1 MPTITA
7 KPQLKNI
14 ATIGIDTSK
23 KYVHVHAVDSAG
35 HTVIRNKRL
44 SRDQVLTWF
53 AQLPPC
59 TIGLEACGA
68 SHYWA
73 RELTQ
78 LGHTPK
84 IMAAEHVAAYRQGRG
99 TKNDANDA
107 EACCEAVSRPRTRFV
122 GIKSEQQQAVL
133 SLHRVRKGY
142 ANQRTEIINRLRG
155 LLGEF
160 GHWFA
165 QSPEAVLRA
174 VPVILADHDNPLPDL
189 LVTLIHDML
198 EQLRDLDSRIDNY
211 DQRIK
216 LLVKNDPI
224 AKRVGQLSGVGP
236 LTASA
241 VVATCADPSVF
252 KNGRQFAAWI
262 GLTPKQFSTGGQ
274 TRLGRITK
282 HGDSY
287 LRSLLVQGA
296 RSTLQ
301 ASMRKNPDDRNRLQL
316 WIVQLHDRVGY
327 HKTLT
332 AIANKHARIIWAIM
346 AKGEKLNLD
355 AWRDYL
361 PTASKVDSLTGEVIA

>member
-1 MPTITA
+1 MSTITA
-7 KPQLKNI
+7 KPELKNI
-14 ATIGIDTSK
+14 AVIGIDTSK
-23 KYVHVHAVDSAG
+23 KYVHIHAVDAAG
-35 HTVIRNKRL
+35 HTVIRNKCL
-44 SRDQVLTWF
+44 GRDNVLAWF

-73 RELTQ
+73 RELTK
-78 LGHTPK
+78 LGHTAK
-84 IMAAEHVAAYRQGRG
+84 IMAAEHVGAYRQGRG
-99 TKNDANDA
+99 TKNDANDP

-122 GIKSEQQQAVL
+122 GIKSEHQQAVL

-165 QSPEAVLRA
+165 QSPEALLRA
-174 VPVILADHDNPLPDL
+174 VPVILRDATNPLPDL
-189 LVTLIHDML
+189 LVTLIHDL
-198 EQLRDLDSRIDNY
+198 LDQLRDLDARLNDY
-211 DQRIK
+211 DQRIRQ
-216 LLVKNDPI
+216 LVKHDPV
-224 AKRVGQLSGVGP
+224 AQRVGQLSGVGP

-241 VVATCADPSVF
+241 VVATYGDPSAF

-262 GLTPKQFSTGGQ
+262 GLTPRQHSTGGQ

-282 HGDSY
+282 HGDAY

-301 ASMRKNPDDRNRLQL
+301 GALRKTPASRNRLQT
-316 WIVQLHDRVGY
+316 WIVTLNDRVGY

-346 AKGEKLNLD
+346 AKGENLNLD
-355 AWRDYL
+355 AWRQYL
-361 PTASKVDSLTGEVIA
+361 PPGSTVDPLTGEVLA